1 MSTNLTA
8 NERSSIFQTKV
19 LSRQIVRYIKSRP
32 SVTRDDIEQVFSDIP
47 LKKLSGTLRSMKHRG
62 AIMIDERGFC
72 TALLETYPGEL
83 ADRLWKT
90 ARMMRRFTARS
101 LAKTAEVPHRFASD
115 CCLTWADHRFIV
127 RIGSDH
133 RDALYKMVSTELLR
147 PTVARKTEV
156 PDGR

>member
-1 MSTNLTA
+1 MSTSLTA
-8 NERSSIFQTKV
+8 NERASIFQTEV

-62 AIMIDERGFC
+62 SIMIDDRGIC

-90 ARMMRRFTARS
+90 ARMMRRFTSRN
-101 LAKTAEVPHRFASD
+101 LAKTAEVPHRLASD
-115 CCLTWADHRFIV
+115 CCVTWSEHRLIV

-133 RDALYKMVSTELLR
+133 RDALYKMVSTDLLR
-147 PTVARKTEV
+147 PVVARKTEV
-156 PDGR
+156 RNG